1 LGFYQGVKMAIKI
14 CVADFTTTPG
24 PRKKEDGLFSGE
36 EFRENFLE
44 KYFLDGS
51 SDKIE
56 INLDGVEGYSTAF
69 LEEALGGL
77 VRKFGKNIVKNRLT
91 FISTEEPMLIYEID
105 HYIEKADEKTVK

>member
-1 LGFYQGVKMAIKI
+1 MAIEI

-24 PRKKEDGLFSGE
+24 PRKREDGLFSGE

-69 LEEALGGL
+69 LEEAFGGL
-77 VRKFGKNIVKNRLT
+77 VRKFGKDVVKNRLE
-91 FISTEEPMLIYEID
+91 FISMEEPFLKEEIKS
-105 HYIEKADEKTVK
+105 YIEKADKKAIK